1 MRPSR
6 RTTAR
11 VSHPSRLVEPVIGP
25 AGGRTRWLAP
35 PAITAKPLRGDDD
48 GECGAIE
55 FIRRNS
61 AISPRIAPEFC
72 WEFLTLRSEGA
83 GNAGRPMRPQPRV
96 ECR

>member
-72 WEFLTLRSEGA
+72 LEIPYPPNR
-83 GNAGRPMRPQPRV
+83 GRR
-96 ECR
+96 ECRAPDAPAAARGV